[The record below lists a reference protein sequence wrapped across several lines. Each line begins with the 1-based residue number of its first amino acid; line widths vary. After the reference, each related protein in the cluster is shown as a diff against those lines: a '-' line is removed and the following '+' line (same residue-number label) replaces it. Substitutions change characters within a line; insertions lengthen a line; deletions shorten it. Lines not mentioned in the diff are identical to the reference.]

1 LDSDFDKWSSVKKIV
16 NRDKNFRSFKERDI
30 FYTHFGKNIGF
41 EQNGRGDSFIRPV
54 IVLKKFNKSIFVAIP
69 LSTQIKEGIY
79 YFKFSFLKNR
89 RDRVENIALLSQV
102 KTLDSKRLLNK
113 IGTIDKDSFED
124 LKVRY
129 KNQF

>member
-1 LDSDFDKWSSVKKIV
+1 MI
-16 NRDKNFRSFKERDI
+16 
-30 FYTHFGKNIGF
+30 
-41 EQNGRGDSFIRPV
+41 
-54 IVLKKFNKSIFVAIP
+54 
-69 LSTQIKEGIY
+69 
-79 YFKFSFLKNR
+79 LKNR